1 MFPCR
6 TLKTISSSDSEPPPR
21 ARNDANN
28 ANARASDAEHQLAM
42 ERLSAR
48 PASTDADLKLRLA
61 NANDRVV
68 SLEGSND
75 YFKKQI
81 EEKDA
86 MILEWMHSNEAF
98 KRLAKQYGKK
108 LGVNDE
114 QRVDDVFAEVEDVAE
129 EDPKFSSTRLLGKAK
144 EHRKR
149 DLQISTSQP
158 N

>member
-1 MFPCR
+1 MSNEANNLVIGFGAAA
-6 TLKTISSSDSEPPPR
+6 R

-28 ANARASDAEHQLAM
+28 ANARASDAETQLAL
-42 ERLSAR
+42 ERLNAR
-48 PASTDADLKLRLA
+48 PASTDADLKRRLA

-75 YFKKQI
+75 YFKNQI

-108 LGVNDE
+108 LGVSDE
-114 QRVDDVFAEVEDVAE
+114 QRQIDLYEHAVDAAA
-129 EDPKFSSTRLLGKAK
+129 EDPKFNGTQNHLKASERLA
-144 EHRKR
+144 R
-149 DLQISTSQP
+149 P
-158 N
+158 